1 MACAQYIEF
10 PSLVGFLDLNYCYK
24 SEVIQITHYAD
35 WHWSSI
41 QDIEPGTAACEGA
54 NVFAPHQRTEHNITT
69 SNKEMKHTL
78 YIVQTGIYQ
87 NTNKTT
93 KIKMDKRTVKDMY
106 EKMVNDFETNCV
118 NGRRF
123 LREVK
128 AQNDS
133 AMISR
138 INNQYFLREISH
150 VES

>member
-1 MACAQYIEF
+1 MLIGTGPVFRISNLGPLPVREQM
-10 PSLVGFLDLNYCYK
+10 SLRHISGQ
-24 SEVIQITHYAD
+24 S
-35 WHWSSI
+35 
-41 QDIEPGTAACEGA
+41 
-54 NVFAPHQRTEHNITT
+54 ITT